1 MGNPC
6 SAHGCCFGSSEGCRP
21 LVPYAAPL
29 AHVVLDGE
37 AGAGLEGCGRAE
49 ALVVRHA
56 LQARAA
62 VRVPSVTLL
71 FGH

>member
-1 MGNPC
+1 MGNPGSVHGYVSG
-6 SAHGCCFGSSEGCRP
+6 SAEGCCP
-21 LVPYAAPL
+21 LVPDASPL
-29 AHVVLDGE
+29 AHVILDGE

-56 LQARAA
+56 LQTRAA

-71 FGH
+71 LRY